1 MAASSH
7 KHCLNDDRTTASNGN
22 SFFFPFFLY
31 GYFFNLYFLSL
42 TLENHI
48 EIQKTKCRTL
58 SANLFAQYYAPENCF
73 QSVISRVLLVTF
85 SGQRFYEPVREHCFF
100 LLLIWVTRLSL
111 AEVNAS
117 NGLCRLWTVSFPNDD
132 SPILNLSHG
141 LIGPVFSL
149 ARLAERRQRKYE
161 SKSKDENMQMRSVFV
176 EPPLFV
182 VLTVKS
188 ILGNHSNE
196 KTFLPAAC
204 LL

>member
-1 MAASSH
+1 MQNFGGQTRFIMGDVEMAASSH

-100 LLLIWVTRLSL
+100 LLLI
-111 AEVNAS
+111 
-117 NGLCRLWTVSFPNDD
+117 
-132 SPILNLSHG
+132 
-141 LIGPVFSL
+141 
-149 ARLAERRQRKYE
+149 
-161 SKSKDENMQMRSVFV
+161 
-176 EPPLFV
+176 
-182 VLTVKS
+182 
-188 ILGNHSNE
+188 
-196 KTFLPAAC
+196 
-204 LL
+204 